1 MCKKVASLD
10 LRAVL
15 ILTIHFA
22 EVQIDYVNFIY
33 SLSKS
38 KLYFRTRKY
47 ELILAVFQYGGG
59 TLNLFFFFLNINKKK
74 TLFPIE

>member
-59 TLNLFFFFLNINKKK
+59 TLNLFFFLNINKKK